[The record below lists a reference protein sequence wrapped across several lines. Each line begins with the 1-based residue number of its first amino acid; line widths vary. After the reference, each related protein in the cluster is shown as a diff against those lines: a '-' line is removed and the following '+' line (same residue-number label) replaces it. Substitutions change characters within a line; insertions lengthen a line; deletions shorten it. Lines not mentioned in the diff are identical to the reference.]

1 MTEARRRK
9 FWGWGYED
17 EQPGTAEAQK
27 TADLIRSILGFG
39 AQHVRTPPAVA
50 ELELPAPRLA
60 IPDSLARL
68 LTADPYQRASH
79 AYGKSYRDVVRAFH
93 GDFPHPPDL
102 VAFPC
107 DENDITA
114 VLDWCQEAGAAV
126 IPYGGGTSVV
136 GGVEPRVD
144 DRYAGTVSLDLG
156 RLDRVLDVDTDSGSA
171 RIQAGATLPHTD
183 AQLRPHGLTLRHYPQ
198 SYELATVG
206 GSVVTRAGGHYA
218 TGRTHLDDFV
228 QSLRAITPAGLWE
241 SRRVPAS
248 GAGPSPDR
256 LLIGSEG
263 ILGVVTQAWLRVQER
278 PRFRAS
284 ASLSHPTF
292 ADGARAARAIV
303 RSGLQ
308 PANCRLLDADEAR
321 LNGAGDGRSALLIV
335 GFESA
340 RADQEA
346 LLAQASDC
354 ARAHGGTPLA
364 PPRVSGPH
372 PTDGAGSHVATGA
385 EGSWKDSFRQAP
397 YLRDVMVAA
406 DILVETFETAV
417 TWDRF
422 EEFDQRV
429 RRAAEQAA
437 ARVCGTAAVH
447 RRLTHV
453 YPDGA
458 AVYYT
463 VLAPARR
470 GSEVAQWDDI
480 KAAVSDVIMDA
491 GGTITHHHAV
501 GRDHRPWYDR
511 QRPPLFA
518 RALRAAKRE
527 LDPHAVLNP
536 GVLID

>member
-1 MTEARRRK
+1 MTGARRRK

-17 EQPGTAEAQK
+17 EQPGRTEAHK
-27 TADLIRSILGFG
+27 TADLVRSVLGFG
-39 AQHVRTPPAVA
+39 AEHVRTPPAVA
-50 ELELPAPRLA
+50 DLDLPAPRLA
-60 IPDSLARL
+60 IPGSLAPVM
-68 LTADPYQRASH
+68 TADPYERASH
-79 AYGKSYRDVVRAFH
+79 AYGKSYRDVVRGLH
-93 GDFPHPPDL
+93 GEFPHPPDL
-102 VAFPC
+102 VAFPR

-136 GGVEPRVD
+136 GGVEPLVD
-144 DRYAGTVSLDLG
+144 DRYAGTVTLDLG
-156 RLDRVLDVDTDSGSA
+156 RLDRVLDVDTVSGA
-171 RIQAGATLPHTD
+171 ALIQAGAALPHAD

-228 QSLRAITPAGLWE
+228 QSLRAVTPAGLWE

-256 LLIGSEG
+256 MLIGSEG
-263 ILGVVTQAWLRVQER
+263 VLGVVTQAWLRVQER

-284 ASLSHPTF
+284 VALSHATF
-292 ADGARAARAIV
+292 ADGTRAARDVV

-308 PANCRLLDADEAR
+308 PANCRLLDPGEAR
-321 LNGAGDGRSALLIV
+321 LNGAGDGRSALLIL

-340 RADQEA
+340 HAGQEA
-346 LLAQASDC
+346 LLAQAVEC
-354 ARAHGGTPLA
+354 ARRSGGIPLGD
-364 PPRVSGPH
+364 PRISGPD
-372 PTDGAGSHVATGA
+372 PTDDAGSPVPTRP
-385 EGSWKDSFRQAP
+385 EGQWKDSFQQAP
-397 YLRDVMVAA
+397 HLRDVMVAA

-429 RRAAEQAA
+429 HRAAEQAA
-437 ARVCGTAAVH
+437 ARVCGTATVH

-470 GSEVAQWDDI
+470 GSEIAQWDDI

-527 LDPHAVLNP
+527 LDPHGVLNP